1 MLDILEP
8 FVREQNYTYLR
19 LDGTTGIGSRQP
31 MIEKFN
37 KSPDIFVFLLTTRVG
52 GLGVNLTGA
61 NRVIIFDPDWNPSTD
76 TQARER
82 AWRIGQQKDVT
93 IYRLLTSGT
102 IEEKIYHRQIFK
114 QYLTNRVLKDPKQRR
129 FFKSNDLYELFTLKD
144 TDNQSTETEAIFAGT
159 GSEVA
164 SNPNPQ
170 EGLHDGKLDKASDDE
185 WMHRWKRER
194 EKREVEW
201 KKSLEKIKKKKET
214 QNETEEE
221 RRKRKKRESK
231 EKKEKK
237 RIKID
242 GAQVKNVVRMSSL
255 RSGPPD
261 IDEHTPSSSN
271 QDDYVLQRLFAKTG
285 IIFNN

>member
-1 MLDILEP
+1 
-8 FVREQNYTYLR
+8 
-19 LDGTTGIGSRQP
+19 
-31 MIEKFN
+31 MI
-37 KSPDIFVFLLTTRVG
+37 IY
-52 GLGVNLTGA
+52 
-61 NRVIIFDPDWNPSTD
+61 DPDWNPSTD

-144 TDNQSTETEAIFAGT
+144 TDNQCTETEAIFAGT
-159 GSEVA
+159 GSKVA
-164 SNPNPQ
+164 TNP
-170 EGLHDGKLDKASDDE
+170 HDGPPSGKMDKPSDDE
-185 WMHRWKRER
+185 WMRQWKKER
-194 EKREVEW
+194 EKRELEW
-201 KKSLEKIKKKKET
+201 KKSLDKREKQKTKMT
-214 QNETEEE
+214 ETEEE
-221 RRKRKKRESK
+221 KRRRKKREAK

-242 GAQVKNVVRMSSL
+242 GAKVKHVVKMSSHNSVAVDL
-255 RSGPPD
+255 DDGS
-261 IDEHTPSSSN
+261 TPSTSSNN

-285 IIFNN
+285 SIILFNSTTVQALFLLVFLDNRSNECLTPR

>member
-1 MLDILEP
+1 M
-8 FVREQNYTYLR
+8 
-19 LDGTTGIGSRQP
+19 
-31 MIEKFN
+31 K
-37 KSPDIFVFLLTTRVG
+37 
-52 GLGVNLTGA
+52 TGA
-61 NRVIIFDPDWNPSTD
+61 NRVIIYDPDWNPSTD

-144 TDNQSTETEAIFAGT
+144 TDNQCTETEAIFAGT

-164 SNPNPQ
+164 TNPNP
-170 EGLHDGKLDKASDDE
+170 HDGSQTGKLDKPNDDE
-185 WMHRWKRER
+185 WMRQWRKER
-194 EKREVEW
+194 EKRELEW
-201 KKSLEKIKKKKET
+201 KKSLDKREKQKAT
-214 QNETEEE
+214 MNETEKEK
-221 RRKRKKRESK
+221 RKRKKREAK

-242 GAQVKNVVRMSSL
+242 GAKVKNVIRMSSHNSAAVDPDD
-255 RSGPPD
+255 RS
-261 IDEHTPSSSN
+261 TPSTSSNN

-285 IIFNN
+285 NLTLFKFYKWRSRLKNLICFFW